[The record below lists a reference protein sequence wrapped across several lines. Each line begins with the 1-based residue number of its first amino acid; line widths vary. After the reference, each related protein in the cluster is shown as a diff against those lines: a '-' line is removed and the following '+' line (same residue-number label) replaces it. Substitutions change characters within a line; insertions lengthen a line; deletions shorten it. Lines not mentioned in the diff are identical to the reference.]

1 LSLKEKLIFF
11 VLVLVSFIAL
21 IFWIGYAY
29 FSFTEPIANF
39 GGSYKEGMV
48 GQPLYVNPLL
58 SQTSEADISLA
69 QIIYSGLL
77 RYDKNGNIANELA
90 SGYEIAEDHKS
101 YVFHLKEGVKWHD
114 GQELTADDVV
124 FTINILQDPAYK
136 SPVRQNWQGVI
147 VEKIDQH
154 TIKFVLENPY
164 FGFLENLTIGI
175 LPKHIWENIAPEKFS
190 LAEYNMRPIGSGPY
204 QFSDYQKDSKG
215 NVLSYNLVYFSDYFE
230 GPAYISKISFNFY
243 LDEESLL
250 NAYKKKEINGIS
262 SVSPSEV
269 KDVGFVKS
277 TIIHEF
283 NMPRYF
289 AVFFNQSKSVALAND
304 EVRQA
309 LDYATNRQEIVDSV
323 LFGKANVLSSPFLP
337 QMAESQGEGAGEHTF
352 DLEKGKKILDENGW
366 EVKDG
371 GIREKDGNKL
381 EFNLLTTDW
390 PELVQTAEILAK
402 QWEVLGAKVDVQVLT
417 ISDLQQ
423 NYIRPREYD
432 ALLFGQATSFD
443 PDLYSFWHSSKKS
456 DPGLNLSKFDN
467 EEADKLLSEVR
478 EEFDRE
484 KRIEKNRQFNK
495 ILLQEVPAV
504 FLYSRVY
511 IYPVGNQVRGID
523 AVDISSS
530 QYRFFDIN
538 KWYVKTKRIFK
549 QNGNK

>member
-1 LSLKEKLIFF
+1 MKEKLIFF
-11 VLVLVSFIAL
+11 VLALVAFCAAV
-21 IFWIGYAY
+21 FWMVYAY
-29 FSFTEPIANF
+29 FSFTEPIADF

-58 SQTSEADISLA
+58 SQTSEADASLA

-77 RYDKNGNIANELA
+77 RYDKNGNIVNELA
-90 SGYEIAEDHKS
+90 SGYEIADDHKS
-101 YVFHLKEGVKWHD
+101 YTFHLKEGVKWHD
-114 GQELTADDVV
+114 GQDLTADDVI
-124 FTINILQDPAYK
+124 FTLNILQDPSYK
-136 SPVRQNWQGVI
+136 SPLRQNWQGVT
-147 VEKIDQH
+147 VEKADQY
-154 TIKFVLENPY
+154 TVKFILENPY
-164 FGFLENLTIGI
+164 FGFLENLTVGI
-175 LPKHIWENIAPEKFS
+175 LPKHIWENITPEKFS

-204 QFSDYQKDSKG
+204 QFSDFQKDSKG
-215 NVLSYNLVYFSDYFE
+215 NVLSYNLVYFSNYFE
-230 GPAYISKISFNFY
+230 GQAYISKISFNFY

-250 NAYKKKEINGIS
+250 SAYKKKEINGIS

-269 KDVGFVKS
+269 KDAGFAKS

-323 LFGKANVLSSPFLP
+323 LFGKANVLFSPFLP
-337 QMAESQGEGAGEHTF
+337 QMPESQGEGINYHAF
-352 DLEKGKKILDENGW
+352 DLEKGKKILDEKGW
-366 EVKDG
+366 EVKDN

-390 PELVQTAEILAK
+390 PELSQTAEILAQ
-402 QWEVLGAKVDVQVLT
+402 QWRALGIGVNVQVLT

-432 ALLFGQATSFD
+432 ALLFGQAISFD

-467 EEADKLLSEVR
+467 QEADKLLAEIR

-495 ILLQEVPAV
+495 ILLEEVPAV

-511 IYPVGNQVRGID
+511 IYPTGNQVKGID

-549 QNGNK
+549 NNGNK